1 MMRNA
6 ITEVRT
12 ILSTRPGDSE
22 SQSGRSATAA
32 REPTVI
38 FSFPDDHRIMHLV
51 LNREVRDLL
60 HRNLALYLR
69 K

>member
-12 ILSTRPGDSE
+12 ILLTRPGDSE

-60 HRNLALYLR
+60 LALYLR